1 MLYSFLIALVLVV
14 MYKTNSIQ
22 EYLTLIGIK
31 LPNYESSKLRCGYTL
46 NDYNFFMYL
55 ASKYPCFLTRLLVC
69 PICTGIWLGFGSLL
83 FYSPAK
89 YFGITF
95 CGILMY
101 LLFSVIKKV
110 EEQL

>member
-22 EYLTLIGIK
+22 EYLGLIGLK
-31 LPNYESSKLRCGYTL
+31 LSDYESNKSKYGTSV
-46 NDYNFFMYL
+46 NDYNIFMYL
-55 ASKYPCFLTRLLVC
+55 ASKYPCFITRLLVC
-69 PICTGIWLGFGSLL
+69 PICTGIWLGLGSLL

-101 LLFSVIKKV
+101 LLFSIAKKI

>member
-1 MLYSFLIALVLVV
+1 

-22 EYLTLIGIK
+22 EYLDLIGLK
-31 LPNYESSKLRCGYTL
+31 LTDYDKSKFKFGHSV
-46 NDYNFFMYL
+46 NDYNIFIHL
-55 ASKYPCFLTRLLVC
+55 ASKYPCFLTRLLAC

-83 FYSPAK
+83 FYSPVK
-89 YFGITF
+89 YFSITF

-101 LLFSVIKKV
+101 LLFSIAKKV